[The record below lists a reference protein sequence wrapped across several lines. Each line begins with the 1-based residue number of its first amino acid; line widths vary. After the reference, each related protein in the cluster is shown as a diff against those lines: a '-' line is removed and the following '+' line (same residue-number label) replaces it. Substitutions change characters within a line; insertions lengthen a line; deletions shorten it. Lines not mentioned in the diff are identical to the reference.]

1 MQWPPPLQPRPHLA
15 HNPRYDAS
23 VTSFAL
29 AVETASDV
37 CQRASTTARL
47 RDAIQ
52 WGYNGGEIT

>member
-1 MQWPPPLQPRPHLA
+1 VATPCSRAPVWP

-29 AVETASDV
+29 AIETASDV
-37 CQRASTTARL
+37 RQRGSTTARL
-47 RDAIQ
+47 RNAIQ